1 MPVKLK
7 GATFRNWAERLGK
20 YGIINSITLFL
31 NQKRDSVYW
40 MRYRGTSFLLRGRSV
55 DFHVFNSIFGQGE
68 YDFDIGFVPEVI
80 VDAGA
85 YIGFSAIYFHRRFP
99 QATIIAVEPEAS
111 NFGLLVR
118 NSKPFGN
125 IHPLRAGIY
134 GRDTVLSVTDTGV
147 DKYAFSLR
155 VSEESEESV
164 PGYTVTRLMKE
175 YGLARIDILK
185 MDIEGA
191 EFSVFM
197 NQPGEWLPAVRM
209 VIAEVHE
216 HLHPG
221 VRELITEKLGDAGFS
236 IYWRGENLIASRP
249 QVPETT
255 ARN

>member
-1 MPVKLK
+1 MNLK
-7 GATFRNWAERLGK
+7 GTTIRNWAERLGK
-20 YGIINSITLFL
+20 YGLINSFIIFL
-31 NQKRDSVYW
+31 NQKRDSVYRL
-40 MRYRGTSFLLRGRSV
+40 RYRGTSFLLRGRSV

-85 YIGFSAIYFHRRFP
+85 YTGFSAIYFHRRFP

-118 NSKPFGN
+118 NSGTFGN
-125 IHPLRAGIY
+125 IHPVRAGLY
-134 GRDTVLSVTDTGV
+134 GCDTVLSIADSGV

-155 VSEESEESV
+155 VSEGSEDSV

-175 YGLARIDILK
+175 FGLARIDILK

-197 NQPGEWLPAVRM
+197 NQPGEWLPLVRM

-216 HLHPG
+216 HLHAG
-221 VRELITEKLGDAGFS
+221 VRELITEKLCDAGFK
-236 IYWRGENLIASRP
+236 IDWRGENLIASRP
-249 QVPETT
+249 QPEELA

>member
-1 MPVKLK
+1 MNLR
-7 GATFRNWAERLGK
+7 GTTIRNWAERLGK
-20 YGIINSITLFL
+20 YGLINSITLFL
-31 NQKRDSVYW
+31 NQKRDTVYRL
-40 MRYRGTSFLLRGRSV
+40 RYRGTSFLLRGRSV

-85 YIGFSAIYFHRRFP
+85 YTGFSAIWFHRRFP
-99 QATIIAVEPEAS
+99 QATVIAVEPEAS

-125 IHPLRAGIY
+125 IHPLRAGVY
-134 GRDTVLSVTDTGV
+134 GRETVLSITDTEV
-147 DKYAFSLR
+147 NKYAFSLR
-155 VSEESEESV
+155 ASEGSEDSV

-175 YGLARIDILK
+175 FGLSRIDILK

-197 NQPGEWLPAVRM
+197 NQPEEWLPVVGM

-216 HLHPG
+216 HIHSG
-221 VRELITEKLGDAGFS
+221 VRELISEKLNDAGFKIS
-236 IYWRGENLIASRP
+236 WRGENLIASRP
-249 QVPETT
+249 QEAET
-255 ARN
+255 AALN

>member
-1 MPVKLK
+1 MNLK
-7 GATFRNWAERLGK
+7 GTTIMNWAERLGK
-20 YGIINSITLFL
+20 YGLINSITLFL
-31 NQKRDSVYW
+31 NQKRDRIYRL
-40 MRYRGTSFLLRGRSV
+40 RYRGTSFLLRGRSV

-85 YIGFSAIYFHRRFP
+85 YTGFSAIYFHRRFP

-111 NFGLLVR
+111 NFGLLVK
-118 NSKPFGN
+118 NSGPFGN
-125 IHPLRAGIY
+125 IHPLRAGVY
-134 GRDTVLSVTDTGV
+134 GRDTVLSIKDKGV

-155 VSEESEESV
+155 VSEESEDSV

-175 YGLARIDILK
+175 FGLARIDILK

-191 EFSVFM
+191 EHSVFM
-197 NQPGEWLPAVRM
+197 NQPEEWLPSVRM

-216 HLHPG
+216 HLHSG
-221 VRELITEKLGDAGFS
+221 VRELITEKLSDAGFK

-249 QVPETT
+249 QTEDTT